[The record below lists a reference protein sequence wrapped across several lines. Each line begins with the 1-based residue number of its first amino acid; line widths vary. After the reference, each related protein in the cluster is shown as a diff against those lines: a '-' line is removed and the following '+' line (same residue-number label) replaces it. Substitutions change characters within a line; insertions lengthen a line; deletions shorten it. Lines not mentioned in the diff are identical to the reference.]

1 MFDVSEQY
9 RIIIVGDENVGKS
22 SLIHLYTKG
31 YYTNDYKSTIG
42 VDLSFKDLC
51 FERKNMRLFIW
62 DITGQERFRF
72 LTRIYYNNVS
82 GAILVFDVNN
92 EASFYN
98 CEIWLH
104 NIYNNGEHLR
114 NNIVLVGNKSD
125 KEKKVKQEEIDYLC
139 SEYNLEYREISVQEN
154 INVYETFQY
163 ILKKLVNDDTIKERQ
178 ITDTVEEF
186 RDNNEDNSKKKRCC
200 KVS

>member
-1 MFDVSEQY
+1 MSEEQY
-9 RIIIVGDENVGKS
+9 RIIVVGDENVGKS

-31 YYTNDYKSTIG
+31 YYTKDYKSTIG

-51 FERKNMRLFIW
+51 FDRKTNMRLFIW

-72 LTRIYYNNVS
+72 LTRIYYQNVS
-82 GAILVFDVNN
+82 GCILVFDVNN

-98 CEIWLH
+98 CEIWIN
-104 NIYNNGEHLR
+104 NIYDNGEHLK

-125 KEKKVKQEEIDYLC
+125 KEKIVKQEDIDYLC
-139 SEYNLEYREISVQEN
+139 SKYNLEYKEISVEKN
-154 INVYETFQY
+154 INVYETFNY
-163 ILKKLVNDDTIKERQ
+163 ILNKLVNDNTLKDREIEN
-178 ITDTVEEF
+178 TVKILSNREV
-186 RDNNEDNSKKKRCC
+186 NKQKKKKCC